1 MMDFAKMAKDALH
14 VYPRRVLPVA
24 RYSDRERINGLYAD
38 LTCSWCDL
46 IEASGKADDKE
57 SVYDAFSSVMLG
69 FFMISNEQKT
79 TYKLLM
85 TKEELD
91 SMKDKWKS
99 ASFNAVCLIMQ
110 QQLLKSHFEHK
121 IDAFVRAWHIAL
133 KFGLTDLGLDESVIV
148 KHYDNLIR

>member
-14 VYPRRVLPVA
+14 VYPRRVLPVS
-24 RYSDRERINGLYAD
+24 RYSDQERINGLYAN

-57 SVYDAFSSVMLG
+57 TVYDAFSSVMLG

-91 SMKDKWKS
+91 SMKDNGR
-99 ASFNAVCLIMQ
+99 AHRLMR
-110 QQLLKSHFEHK
+110 
-121 IDAFVRAWHIAL
+121 FV
-133 KFGLTDLGLDESVIV
+133 
-148 KHYDNLIR
+148 